1 MKNYNKIAKIF
12 FTSLIFMNLLIC
24 NVFAADT
31 GANITKMKFSFDG
44 VFGVIDK
51 SSARRGLQVYN
62 EICAGCHSLEH
73 VSYRNLLDIGFT
85 NDQVK
90 EYASQFEVMAKPD
103 SEGEVNMRS
112 AIPSDKFVSPY
123 QNDNQAKS
131 MNNGAIPPDLSLII
145 KARAGGASYFYS
157 LLMGY
162 KDSPEDEELSN
173 GYYNVAYPGNIIA
186 MPQPLYGDDV
196 EYSDGTEATMEQEII
211 DLVSFL
217 TWTAQPEL
225 NDRKSMGFRVF
236 LFLVF
241 MTTVLFLS
249 YRKIWKKLKVN

>member
-1 MKNYNKIAKIF
+1 MKNSNKIAKIL
-12 FTSLIFMNLLIC
+12 FTSLILINLLMC
-24 NVFAADT
+24 NVFAAGS

-186 MPQPLYGDDV
+186 MPQPLYDESVD
-196 EYSDGTEATMEQEII
+196 YDDGTDNNAEQLTR
-211 DLVSFL
+211 DVVTFL
-217 TWTAQPEL
+217 KWSAEPEL
-225 NDRKSMGFRVF
+225 EIRKNLGIKVMLF
-236 LFLVF
+236 FLVLGTIVYF
-241 MTTVLFLS
+241 VKNRMW
-249 YRKIWKKLKVN
+249 RKIS

>member
-1 MKNYNKIAKIF
+1 MKNYYKIAKIL
-12 FTSLIFMNLLIC
+12 FTSLVLINLFIC
-24 NVFAADT
+24 NVFAA
-31 GANITKMKFSFDG
+31 GSSANITKMNFSFDG

-51 SSARRGLQVYN
+51 ASARRGLQVYN
-62 EICAGCHSLEH
+62 EICAGCHSLEY

-162 KDSPEDEELSN
+162 KDQPEDEELSN
-173 GYYNVAYPGNIIA
+173 GYYNIAYPGNVIA

-225 NDRKSMGFRVF
+225 NERKSMGFRVF

-241 MTTVLFLS
+241 MTSVLFLS
-249 YRKIWKKLKVN
+249 YRKIWKKIKG

>member
-1 MKNYNKIAKIF
+1 MKNYYKIAKIF
-12 FTSLIFMNLLIC
+12 FTSLILINLFLY
-24 NVFAADT
+24 NAFAAGS

-51 SSARRGLQVYN
+51 ASARRGLQVYN

-103 SEGEVNMRS
+103 SEGEVYMRS

-162 KDSPEDEELSN
+162 KDPPEDEELSN

-196 EYSDGTEATMEQEII
+196 EYSDGTEATMEQETI

-241 MTTVLFLS
+241 MTSVLFLS
-249 YRKIWKKLKVN
+249 YRKIWKKIKG

>member
-1 MKNYNKIAKIF
+1 MVSF
-12 FTSLIFMNLLIC
+12 FFLSNL
-24 NVFAADT
+24 FAAGPD
-31 GANITKMKFSFDG
+31 GNITKMKFSFDG
-44 VFGVIDK
+44 IFGVIDK
-51 SSARRGLQVYN
+51 ASARRGLQVYN

-73 VSYRNLLDIGFT
+73 VSYRNLLDIGFS

-90 EYASQFEVMAKPD
+90 EFASQFEVTAEPD
-103 SEGEVNMRS
+103 SDGEVNMRS

-123 QNDNQAKS
+123 QNDNQAKA

-157 LLMGY
+157 LLKGY
-162 KDSPEDEELSN
+162 EDPPEDKELSN
-173 GYYNVAYPGNIIA
+173 GYYNIAYPGNVIA

-196 EYSDGTEATMEQEII
+196 EYADGTEATMEQEII

-217 TWTAQPEL
+217 TWTGQPEL

-241 MTTVLFLS
+241 MTSVLFLS
-249 YRKIWKKLKVN
+249 YRKIWKKIKG

>member
-1 MKNYNKIAKIF
+1 MKNYYKIAKTL
-12 FTSLIFMNLLIC
+12 FTSLILINLFLC
-24 NVFAADT
+24 NAFAAGS

-51 SSARRGLQVYN
+51 ASARRGLQVYN

-103 SEGEVNMRS
+103 SEGEVYMRS

-131 MNNGAIPPDLSLII
+131 MNNGAIPPDLSFHSHTCFMNSSRPSVFFEMLFFS
-145 KARAGGASYFYS
+145 KFFSTTAC
-157 LLMGY
+157 
-162 KDSPEDEELSN
+162 
-173 GYYNVAYPGNIIA
+173 VA
-186 MPQPLYGDDV
+186 MP
-196 EYSDGTEATMEQEII
+196 A
-211 DLVSFL
+211 
-217 TWTAQPEL
+217 
-225 NDRKSMGFRVF
+225 
-236 LFLVF
+236 
-241 MTTVLFLS
+241 
-249 YRKIWKKLKVN
+249 

>member
-1 MKNYNKIAKIF
+1 MKNYYKIPKIF
-12 FTSLIFMNLLIC
+12 FISFILINLFLS
-24 NVFAADT
+24 NLFAAGPD
-31 GANITKMKFSFDG
+31 GNITKMKFSFDG
-44 VFGVIDK
+44 IFGVIDK
-51 SSARRGLQVYN
+51 ASARRGLQVYN

-73 VSYRNLLDIGFT
+73 VSYRNLLDIGFS

-90 EYASQFEVMAKPD
+90 EFASQFEVTAEPD
-103 SEGEVNMRS
+103 SDGEVNMRS

-123 QNDNQAKS
+123 QNDNQAKA

-157 LLMGY
+157 LLKGY
-162 KDSPEDEELSN
+162 EDPPEDKELSN
-173 GYYNVAYPGNIIA
+173 GYYNIAYPGNVIA

-196 EYSDGTEATMEQEII
+196 EYADGTEATMEQEII

-217 TWTAQPEL
+217 TWTGQPEL

-241 MTTVLFLS
+241 MTSVLFLS
-249 YRKIWKKLKVN
+249 YRKIWKKIKG

>member
-1 MKNYNKIAKIF
+1 MKIYYKIIK
-12 FTSLIFMNLLIC
+12 TSFMSFIII
-24 NVFAADT
+24 NVFVVNALAAGPD
-31 GANITKMKFSFDG
+31 ANITKMKFSFDG
-44 VFGVIDK
+44 IFGVIDK

-73 VSYRNLLDIGFT
+73 VSYRNLIDIGFSS
-85 NDQVK
+85 DEVK
-90 EYASQFEVMAKPD
+90 AFASQFEVMAEPD
-103 SEGEVNMRS
+103 SEGEVNMRP
-112 AIPSDKFVSPY
+112 AVPSDKFVNPY
-123 QNDNQAKS
+123 QNTNQAKA

-157 LLMGY
+157 LLKGY
-162 KDSPEDEELSN
+162 EDPPEGKEITN
-173 GYYNVAYPGNIIA
+173 GYYNSAYPGHIIA

-196 EYSDGTEATMEQEII
+196 EYADGTVATMEQEII

-225 NDRKSMGFRVF
+225 NERKSMGFRVF

-241 MTTVLFLS
+241 MTSVLFIS
-249 YRKIWKKLKVN
+249 YKKVWKKIKG

>member
-1 MKNYNKIAKIF
+1 MKNNNKIAKIL
-12 FTSLIFMNLLIC
+12 FTSLILINLLMC
-24 NVFAADT
+24 NVFAAGSD
-31 GANITKMKFSFDG
+31 ANITKMKFSFDG

-241 MTTVLFLS
+241 MTSVLFLS
-249 YRKIWKKLKVN
+249 YRKIWKKIKG

>member
-1 MKNYNKIAKIF
+1 MKNSNKIAKIL
-12 FTSLIFMNLLIC
+12 FTSLILINLLMC
-24 NVFAADT
+24 NVFAAGS

-62 EICAGCHSLEH
+62 EICAGCHGLEH

-241 MTTVLFLS
+241 MTSVLFLS
-249 YRKIWKKLKVN
+249 YRKIWKKIKG

>member
-1 MKNYNKIAKIF
+1 MKNYYKITKIL
-12 FTSLIFMNLLIC
+12 FTSLILINLFLC
-24 NVFAADT
+24 NAFAAGSD
-31 GANITKMKFSFDG
+31 ANITKMKFSFDG

-51 SSARRGLQVYN
+51 ASARRGLQVYN

-103 SEGEVNMRS
+103 SEGEVYMRS

-162 KDSPEDEELSN
+162 KDLPEEEELSN

-241 MTTVLFLS
+241 MTSVLFLS
-249 YRKIWKKLKVN
+249 YRKIWKKIKG

>member
-1 MKNYNKIAKIF
+1 M
-12 FTSLIFMNLLIC
+12 C
-24 NVFAADT
+24 NVFAAGS
-31 GANITKMKFSFDG
+31 GANITKIKFSFDG

-249 YRKIWKKLKVN
+249 YRKIWKKIKG

>member
-1 MKNYNKIAKIF
+1 MKNYYKIAKTL
-12 FTSLIFMNLLIC
+12 FTSLILINLFLCIA
-24 NVFAADT
+24 FAAGS

-51 SSARRGLQVYN
+51 ASERRGLQVYN

-103 SEGEVNMRS
+103 SEGEVYMRS

-162 KDSPEDEELSN
+162 KDSPEEEELSN

-241 MTTVLFLS
+241 MTSVLFLS
-249 YRKIWKKLKVN
+249 YRKIWKKIKG

>member
-1 MKNYNKIAKIF
+1 MKNYNKVAKIF

-162 KDSPEDEELSN
+162 KDPPEDEELSN

-249 YRKIWKKLKVN
+249 YRKIWKKIKG

>member
-1 MKNYNKIAKIF
+1 MKNNNKIANIL
-12 FTSLIFMNLLIC
+12 FTSLILINLLMC
-24 NVFAADT
+24 NVFAAGS

-131 MNNGAIPPDLSLII
+131 MNNGAIPPDLSLIV
-145 KARAGGASYFYS
+145 KARAGGADYIYA
-157 LLMGY
+157 LLTGY
-162 KDSPEDEELSN
+162 KDEAPDGVEMGDGMN
-173 GYYNVAYPGNIIA
+173 FNPYFVGQQIA
-186 MPQPLYGDDV
+186 MSQPLYEDSV
-196 EYSDGTEATMEQEII
+196 EYSDGTKATVSQMSWDLVNFLHWTAEPEMEQRRG
-211 DLVSFL
+211 LGWKV
-217 TWTAQPEL
+217 
-225 NDRKSMGFRVF
+225 
-236 LFLVF
+236 
-241 MTTVLFLS
+241 VLFFRKHIYRPPLS
-249 YRKIWKKLKVN
+249 RL

>member
-1 MKNYNKIAKIF
+1 M
-12 FTSLIFMNLLIC
+12 C
-24 NVFAADT
+24 NVFAAGS

-145 KARAGGASYFYS
+145 KARAWGASYFYS

-249 YRKIWKKLKVN
+249 YRKIWKKIKG

>member
-1 MKNYNKIAKIF
+1 MKNYYKIAKTL
-12 FTSLIFMNLLIC
+12 FTSLILINLFLC
-24 NVFAADT
+24 NAFAA
-31 GANITKMKFSFDG
+31 GSGVNITKMKFSFDG

-249 YRKIWKKLKVN
+249 YRKIWKKIKG

>member
-1 MKNYNKIAKIF
+1 
-12 FTSLIFMNLLIC
+12 
-24 NVFAADT
+24 
-31 GANITKMKFSFDG
+31 
-44 VFGVIDK
+44 
-51 SSARRGLQVYN
+51 
-62 EICAGCHSLEH
+62 
-73 VSYRNLLDIGFT
+73 
-85 NDQVK
+85 
-90 EYASQFEVMAKPD
+90 MAKPD

>member
-1 MKNYNKIAKIF
+1 MKHNNKIAKIL
-12 FTSLIFMNLLIC
+12 FTSLILIYLLMC
-24 NVFAADT
+24 NVFAAGS

-162 KDSPEDEELSN
+162 KDSLEDEELSN

-241 MTTVLFLS
+241 MTTVLFLY
-249 YRKIWKKLKVN
+249 YRYILKKIKG

>member
-249 YRKIWKKLKVN
+249 YRKIWKKIKG

>member
-1 MKNYNKIAKIF
+1 MQRFPHQNASNQK
-12 FTSLIFMNLLIC
+12 L
-24 NVFAADT
+24 
-31 GANITKMKFSFDG
+31 MKFSFDG

-249 YRKIWKKLKVN
+249 YRKIWKKIKG